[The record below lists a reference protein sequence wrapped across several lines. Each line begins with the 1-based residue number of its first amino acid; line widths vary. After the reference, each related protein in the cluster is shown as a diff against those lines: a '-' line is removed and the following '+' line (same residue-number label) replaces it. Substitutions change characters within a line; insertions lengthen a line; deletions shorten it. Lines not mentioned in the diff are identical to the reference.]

1 MSQNMGPIP
10 QVDCVEKV
18 TQTQHQLNQSRMKQA
33 RTSTATNLSQ
43 ILGTSN
49 LNTINKTVSRSSLH
63 KQDHIQMS
71 QEIQTGGTGE
81 QNLNLFGSKNGLENG
96 KKKLQTHFIKSQT
109 IQNQKDKYY
118 SNSHL
123 FIHQI
128 YDPKNNKKLAN
139 QKQNS

>member
-1 MSQNMGPIP
+1 
-10 QVDCVEKV
+10 
-18 TQTQHQLNQSRMKQA
+18 
-33 RTSTATNLSQ
+33 
-43 ILGTSN
+43 
-49 LNTINKTVSRSSLH
+49 
-63 KQDHIQMS
+63 MS

-81 QNLNLFGSKNGLENG
+81 QNFNLFGSKNGLENG

-128 YDPKNNKKLAN
+128 YDPKNSK
-139 QKQNS
+139 